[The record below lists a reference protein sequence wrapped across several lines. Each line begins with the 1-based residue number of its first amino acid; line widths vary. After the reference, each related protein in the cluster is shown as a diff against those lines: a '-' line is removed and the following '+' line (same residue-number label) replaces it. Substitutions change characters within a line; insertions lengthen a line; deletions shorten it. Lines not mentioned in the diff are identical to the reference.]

1 MSLHLLWPPP
11 QPLHTLSHG
20 SQARRDWQALQGPCP
35 SAGSAYSLL
44 CLGRPSQMKGQPL
57 LGRGNTHTSSSQPKA
72 PADEIFM
79 QSEGRRPAE
88 ALLQELWGCSQGA
101 AAVAHP
107 SFILQ
112 SRRDLQCQDPLPTAT
127 HTHPNTLQRHLQV
140 RNLGQ
145 GRTEG
150 RRMHTLR

>member
-1 MSLHLLWPPP
+1 
-11 QPLHTLSHG
+11 
-20 SQARRDWQALQGPCP
+20 
-35 SAGSAYSLL
+35 
-44 CLGRPSQMKGQPL
+44 MKGQPL